1 MEWGICIILY
11 IYILYYYVYIH
22 EENSEKIKNHDAARG
37 PRAGPQSVAPMM
49 MSCSPTGCV
58 ILTLV
63 GLWF

>member
-1 MEWGICIILY
+1 MY
-11 IYILYYYVYIH
+11 TFMRKTQK
-22 EENSEKIKNHDAARG
+22 KIKNHDAAPG
-37 PRAGPQSVAPMM
+37 PPEPGRKAWPPMM